1 VRKEFLQRG
10 LTAAAILAFTA
21 VTAFAEEGGSPANQP
36 IGLKFKWI
44 HFVMIALGLLWLFGK
59 VLPPIFRGNAESIS
73 AAIAKATAARAEAD
87 RQMKEAA
94 FKMAS
99 LDKEI
104 KEFRATAEREAKAEA
119 ERLKNST
126 QNDAAKIVLAAKAE
140 IAAAERAARAELKVL
155 AAKLAVDGAESLV
168 VQQMSP
174 AVQETLI
181 HNFVQSMQGRPN

>member
-21 VTAFAEEGGSPANQP
+21 MTAFAEEGGSPANQP

-99 LDKEI
+99 LEKEI
-104 KEFRATAEREAKAEA
+104 KEFRAIAEREAKAEA
-119 ERLKNST
+119 ERLKNAT
-126 QNDAAKIVLAAKAE
+126 QNDAAKIALAAKAE
-140 IAAAERAARAELKVL
+140 IEAAERAARAELKSL
-155 AAKLAVDGAESLV
+155 AAKLAVDGAEALV
-168 VQQMSP
+168 AQQMSP

>member
-1 VRKEFLQRG
+1 VRKEFLKRG
-10 LTAAAILAFTA
+10 LTAAAILSFTA
-21 VTAFAEEGGSPANQP
+21 VLAFAEEGGSPANQP

-44 HFVMIALGLLWLFGK
+44 HFVIIALGLLWLFGK
-59 VLPPIFRGNAESIS
+59 LLPPIFRRNAQSIS

-99 LDKEI
+99 LEKEI
-104 KEFRATAEREAKAEA
+104 KEFRAIAEREAKAEA
-119 ERLKNST
+119 ERLKNAT
-126 QNDAAKIVLAAKAE
+126 QNDAAKIALAAKAE
-140 IAAAERAARAELKVL
+140 IEAAERAARAELKSL

-181 HNFVQSMQGRPN
+181 HNFVQSMLGRPN